1 MPGLKTNLFYLKAN
15 CYLEI
20 RSHLPS
26 KLKHCRVIEVVVLYD
41 PGYVFIVRNN
51 ASPRLPKRIHCVK
64 DG

>member
-1 MPGLKTNLFYLKAN
+1 M
-15 CYLEI
+15 EI

-41 PGYVFIVRNN
+41 PGYVFIVRKN